1 MKSQKGYDS
10 DSVLNQQT
18 NKLYSPVTET
28 RVPPVIHSTQVLNPT
43 PSLRNFA

>member
-18 NKLYSPVTET
+18 NKLYNPVTET
-28 RVPPVIHSTQVLNPT
+28 CMTPVIRSTQVLKPT
-43 PSLRNFA
+43 PSLSSFA